1 VYDNINFKETKRDQ
15 VVGHK
20 STMIAMTTAVIVKCP
35 ELPAE
40 GLTQDMHN
48 PTIPLSLGDILFS
61 PGVSGNDG
69 GLGASITRDLIAEA
83 VKALHP
89 RAVRRV
95 FSPVEGGPPTIPTID
110 RIELN
115 STPFWQLGAIYE
127 NEGTIDGTYAVHESI
142 FLSQFAL
149 NAPDVPRDPT
159 DDFSKRL
166 WLVHGDKLTAHH
178 IRAVKAQQLASECA
192 FDR

>member
-20 STMIAMTTAVIVKCP
+20 SAMIAMTTAAIVKCP

-69 GLGASITRDLIAEA
+69 GLGASITRGLIAEA

-89 RAVRRV
+89 RTVRRV

-127 NEGTIDGTYAVHESI
+127 NEGTIDGAYAVHESI
-142 FLSQFAL
+142 YSSANSRSTL
-149 NAPDVPRDPT
+149 PT
-159 DDFSKRL
+159 YRVILRMTS
-166 WLVHGDKLTAHH
+166 
-178 IRAVKAQQLASECA
+178 ASDYGSFMA
-192 FDR
+192 IS